1 MKSLKLAAEDTE
13 CLSTRLRAKAEALKS
28 LSVNAKSWEGDI
40 KRANKNLKNRI
51 DGSSSLQSQSS
62 PKIEIS
68 PPPMGKKTNNHFKS
82 FIYVNDSFD
91 TFVTSCDKCVGSYQ
105 FM

>member
-1 MKSLKLAAEDTE
+1 MGIKSLKLAAEDTE

-51 DGSSSLQSQSS
+51 DGSASLQSQSS
-62 PKIEIS
+62 PKIDLS
-68 PPPMGKKTNNHFKS
+68 PPTIGKLLLAIISNGLKS
-82 FIYVNDSFD
+82 FV
-91 TFVTSCDKCVGSYQ
+91 
-105 FM
+105 